1 MREKIKSENWA
12 LDSNKE
18 NMVVFFFFTSVLLP
32 LMGSVCNQV
41 IFELSSSWEEKKTWD
56 NG

>member
-12 LDSNKE
+12 LDSSKE
-18 NMVVFFFFTSVLLP
+18 NIFFTSVLLP

-41 IFELSSSWEEKKTWD
+41 IFELSSSWEEKKTGY

>member
-18 NMVVFFFFTSVLLP
+18 NMVGFFFFYFSTVATD
-32 LMGSVCNQV
+32 GKCV
-41 IFELSSSWEEKKTWD
+41 
-56 NG
+56 

>member
-18 NMVVFFFFTSVLLP
+18 NMVVFFFYFSTVATD
-32 LMGSVCNQV
+32 GKCV
-41 IFELSSSWEEKKTWD
+41 
-56 NG
+56 